1 MPITRKDVYY
11 RYHNRVRVVLSV
23 FQIFVFLNPLL
34 LRFPRMIVRMKI
46 LWSLRSKSVYWW
58 FFKQRVVKQVFSSE
72 QGKSFLISDLS
83 VASQLSAHCLLSIF
97 EVPNLSLS
105 PLINSFTKLSISS
118 AKSAIPSFASLP
130 EAFSLS
136 SAHCCPCLPP
146 SRFPRC
152 SKRPHRSS
160 PSSMASFLVRTLP
173 IPSPSAP
180 PSTSRPSLPVNLP
193 FSPSSES
200 IRTTS
205 LPNPIAFTLI
215 GDSARP
221 RARSSGPKT
230 SFSLRL
236 FHSSRCSPSNWLFA
250 TIKCQSQL
258 FWITWRGFSS
268 CPE

>member
-1 MPITRKDVYY
+1 M
-11 RYHNRVRVVLSV
+11 
-23 FQIFVFLNPLL
+23 
-34 LRFPRMIVRMKI
+34 
-46 LWSLRSKSVYWW
+46 
-58 FFKQRVVKQVFSSE
+58 KQVFFSE

-97 EVPNLSLS
+97 EVPNRSLS
-105 PLINSFTKLSISS
+105 PLTNRFSKLSISS

-130 EAFSLS
+130 EAFSLF

-173 IPSPSAP
+173 IPSPSTP

-193 FSPSSES
+193 SSPSSES

-250 TIKCQSQL
+250 TIKCRSQL
-258 FWITWRGFSS
+258 FWITWKGFSS